1 MMVNAALRSEVELQ
15 KAIREIEKNEWPVH
29 PDRPKNWDCLM
40 AFDLVRAI
48 IGIDDPILD
57 AGADRMSTFLPTLDH
72 LGYKHLHGINL
83 LNYAGKSGNISYLLG
98 DITDTKLAPQH
109 FAFVACLST
118 IEHSVDID
126 SFMRES
132 ARILRP
138 KGHLFVS
145 TDFWRDRIDTHIPG
159 WNIFTPLEIRGI
171 VQIAA
176 ECGLRLTSDLDL
188 ECNERTC
195 NHAGL
200 EYTFI
205 SLLFQ
210 RDGGRPSFSSSFY
223 CTATN
228 SIGGRR

>member
-1 MMVNAALRSEVELQ
+1 MAL
-15 KAIREIEKNEWPVH
+15 N
-29 PDRPKNWDCLM
+29 
-40 AFDLVRAI
+40 LVRTL

-57 AGADRMSTFLPTLDH
+57 AGADRVSTFLPTLDH

-98 DITDTKLAPQH
+98 DITDTKLVPQH

-118 IEHSVDID
+118 IEHGVDIE

-145 TDFWRDRIDTHIPG
+145 TDFWRDRIDTHVPG

-171 VQIAA
+171 VHIAA

-200 EYTFI
+200 DYTFI
-205 SLLFQ
+205 CLLFQ
-210 RDGGRPSFSSSFY
+210 RD
-223 CTATN
+223 A
-228 SIGGRR
+228 RR

>member
-1 MMVNAALRSEVELQ
+1 LEWGAEVVVNAALRSEVELQ

-29 PDRPKNWDCLM
+29 PDRTKNWDCLI
-40 AFDLVRAI
+40 ALNLVRGE

-57 AGADRMSTFLPTLDH
+57 AGADRVSTFLPTLDH
-72 LGYKHLHGINL
+72 LGYTHLQGINL
-83 LNYAGKSGNISYLLG
+83 LDYAGKSGNIYYLQG
-98 DITDTKLAPQH
+98 NITNTMFFSQH

-118 IEHSVDID
+118 IEHGVDID

-138 KGHLFVS
+138 DGYLFVS

-176 ECGLRLTSDLDL
+176 EWGLRLTSDLDL
-188 ECNERTC
+188 ECNERVC

-200 EYTFI
+200 DYTFI
-205 SLLFQ
+205 CLLFQ
-210 RDGGRPSFSSSFY
+210 RD
-223 CTATN
+223 
-228 SIGGRR
+228 

>member
-1 MMVNAALRSEVELQ
+1 MVNTALRSEVELQ
-15 KAIREIEKNEWPVH
+15 KAIREIEESECPVH

-40 AFDLVRAI
+40 ALTLVRAL

-57 AGADRMSTFLPTLDH
+57 AGADRVSTFLPTLDL
-72 LGYKHLHGINL
+72 LGYTHLQGINL
-83 LNYAGKSGNISYLLG
+83 LDYAGKSGKISYLQG

-109 FAFVACLST
+109 FAFVASLST
-118 IEHSVDID
+118 IEHGVDID

-138 KGHLFVS
+138 KGYLFVS

-188 ECNERTC
+188 ECNERVVH
-195 NHAGL
+195 HAGL
-200 EYTFI
+200 DYTFI
-205 SLLFQ
+205 CLLFQ
-210 RDGGRPSFSSSFY
+210 RDALR
-223 CTATN
+223 
-228 SIGGRR
+228 